1 MYICSIHIHV
11 LYVYIYVYIYIYIYL
26 YMYYTI
32 VLGEPPKA
40 RPHQG
45 EDARA
50 KVMKSM
56 NEIKVCVYVYEF
68 I

>member
-1 MYICSIHIHV
+1 
-11 LYVYIYVYIYIYIYL
+11 
-26 YMYYTI
+26 MYYTI

-56 NEIKVCVYVYEF
+56 NEIKVRVYVYEF